1 MIEKPS
7 KDGER
12 AAIALQYDG
21 DTAPFVSV
29 AGVSEIA
36 ERIIESAIAAEVPIY
51 ENNELMASLSS
62 LDIGQEIP
70 EELYLVIAQII
81 AFVYHLKGK
90 TPQRR
95 QKSP

>member
-1 MIEKPS
+1 MT
-7 KDGER
+7 DQRQDRNER

-51 ENNELMASLSS
+51 ENTELMATLST

-90 TPQRR
+90 TPVQAT
-95 QKSP
+95 